1 MGKEFGLLFMDN
13 GKGWKGWKGRE
24 EEKKQGK
31 GNGNTRA
38 AVGFHGPPLRDR
50 RQHCWISRLHA
61 GCTRLL
67 ACSIARLLDCPLPR
81 LARERHSTPLHGTPR
96 CGCFWDGY
104 SHGYCWLVTVER
116 VSNDTTTSES

>member
-13 GKGWKGWKGRE
+13 GKGWKGWKRRE

-67 ACSIARLLDCPLPR
+67 ACSIARCHVLR
-81 LARERHSTPLHGTPR
+81 GNGTPLHFTALHDAAAFGMGIAT
-96 CGCFWDGY
+96 
-104 SHGYCWLVTVER
+104 VTVGWLLLRELAMIPLP
-116 VSNDTTTSES
+116 VKVNSKN